1 MVEQAGL
8 VSGKAIS
15 HSQLRRI
22 LAQLDFTCYNAL
34 TSDFFGWSEQ
44 VEGVWRSVD
53 GKELRGSIDGVSGQK
68 RGEVLVRLVGHED
81 ALAQVLGFYQGQKE
95 SERTLVEEAIKA
107 QAPGSWQ
114 GQCWS
119 LDALFA
125 TPNLLTLL
133 PGADVGYVVGLK
145 ANQSELLV

>member
-1 MVEQAGL
+1 MV
-8 VSGKAIS
+8 SCKAIS
-15 HSQLRRI
+15 HSQLCRI
-22 LAQLDFTCYNAL
+22 LAQLDFTRYNGL

-95 SERTLVEEAIKA
+95 SERTLVEDAIKA
-107 QAPGSWQ
+107 QALGSWQ